1 MNLYSHSTC
10 IKAMVEMKVV
20 HSTKLMMT
28 WNYHYIY
35 LKRYIYKTSG
45 YIQNNGHLYI
55 PNVLLVHLSQTNED
69 KFHHGWKVVSL
80 VPKRDAYIYQLKTN
94 NAIAPC
100 NESFRTF
107 VVQDISEE
115 NLLLKVIIFMLN

>member
-1 MNLYSHSTC
+1 MHQGNGRDEGSPQHQTDDD
-10 IKAMVEMKVV
+10 VELPLHLLEEV
-20 HSTKLMMT
+20 
-28 WNYHYIY
+28 
-35 LKRYIYKTSG
+35 YIYKTSG

-80 VPKRDAYIYQLKTN
+80 VPKRDAYIYQLKPN

-107 VVQDISEE
+107 VVQDVSEE
-115 NLLLKVIIFMLN
+115 NLLLKVIIFTLK